1 MDRVTVLKIALAL
14 AGVGLFAY
22 GVRSEDTIVRWVGV
36 GCVIAA
42 FLLRF
47 GVKDLPSRSPIEQ
60 RHTE

>member
-22 GVRSEDTIVRWVGV
+22 GVRSDDTIVRWVGI

-47 GVKDLPSRSPIEQ
+47 FKKRVPDDEDGD
-60 RHTE
+60 

>member
-1 MDRVTVLKIALAL
+1 MDRVTILKIASAL

-22 GVRSEDTIVRWVGV
+22 GVRSDDTIFRWVGI

-47 GVKDLPSRSPIEQ
+47 VKKRVPDDDEVSS
-60 RHTE
+60 